1 MHIEATCLNTR
12 VTGSGNLQKLGSGC
26 GAHYGVLAFKT
37 TSCVDLT
44 VRTQS
49 RKVHQV
55 QARFG
60 PSPNPEPDIGSS
72 SAPMLN
78 FELDQGPVHQ
88 GSGPDQSSEPNCG
101 NTSLWTIGD
110 VLQLLVYKVLHGQV
124 LASVLAPGNGRCRR
138 AWLSGWEWQVGFLIR
153 TWLWHG
159 DDW

>member
-26 GAHYGVLAFKT
+26 GAHYGVLAFET
-37 TSCVDLT
+37 TPCVDLT
-44 VRTQS
+44 VRTWF

-60 PSPNPEPDIGSS
+60 PSPNPEPDFGSG

-78 FELDQGPVHQ
+78 FGLDLGPVHQ

-101 NTSLWTIGD
+101 NTIHAGGVGWQHEGKHTELGGEKLDSRLRSPHKKT
-110 VLQLLVYKVLHGQV
+110 HCC
-124 LASVLAPGNGRCRR
+124 ANFPNCR
-138 AWLSGWEWQVGFLIR
+138 G
-153 TWLWHG
+153 
-159 DDW
+159 